1 MTTKKKK
8 KPTPQKPAK
17 QPHIT
22 RRRGGTMSH
31 EDETPTPPAGSPG
44 EPVEPE
50 AEEPTPAGAPAAN
63 LTPNQTLA
71 AIGATSPRTYPP
83 REGLT
88 PNQLIT
94 LAQHGAIKAEPA
106 PVQAWQEEKHGEES
120 DETEKSD
127 QTEKSDETEKAKYS
141 KRK

>member
-31 EDETPTPPAGSPG
+31 EDENPTPPAGSPG
-44 EPVEPE
+44 EPVEPT
-50 AEEPTPAGAPAAN
+50 AEEPAAAPAAN

-106 PVQAWQEEKHGEES
+106 PPQAWQEEKHGEKA
-120 DETEKSD
+120 DETGEA
-127 QTEKSDETEKAKYS
+127 DETEKANASQRS
-141 KRK
+141 KKK

>member
-1 MTTKKKK
+1 
-8 KPTPQKPAK
+8 
-17 QPHIT
+17 
-22 RRRGGTMSH
+22 MSH

-50 AEEPTPAGAPAAN
+50 AEQPAAAPAAN

-106 PVQAWQEEKHGEES
+106 PVQAWQEEKYGEKADETGES
-120 DETEKSD
+120 DEA
-127 QTEKSDETEKAKYS
+127 EKSDETEKAKYS